1 MNTQFTVE
9 EILLRYKEMLKIITN
24 YEKNQIKSMSLEE
37 IMQSDNARVGVDIEV
52 RHSRLLESGGGRCR
66 HYEE

>member
-52 RHSRLLESGGGRCR
+52 KAFSFAGVGGRQVQTL
-66 HYEE
+66 